1 MKRTFSPAFIMGNR
15 GCYSETMVK
24 QMFTDNRV
32 AKKSV
37 TIKDFINF
45 TISYKD
51 RCWFLCNKAFSKA
64 ENKAIALLAL
74 EKFKKYFTTTYK
86 ETKEVTQ
93 YFSTITLY
101 LNDKVKWQVVY
112 DDFWKAYY
120 SLNSARGGWVLHNF
134 RYNRVC
140 ASPGV
145 VFENVSYRFL
155 TYSHGIK
162 ELESDIEQIVSD
174 FIK

>member
-1 MKRTFSPAFIMGNR
+1 MKRTFSPAFITGNR
-15 GCYSETMVK
+15 GCYSEAMVK

-37 TIKDFINF
+37 SIEDFINF
-45 TISYKD
+45 TIPYKD

-64 ENKAIALLAL
+64 ENKAIALLVL

-112 DDFWKAYY
+112 DDFWNAYR
-120 SLNSARGGWVLHNF
+120 SLGSAHGGWGVDCF
-134 RYNRVC
+134 YCDRVC
-140 ASPGV
+140 ACPGV

-162 ELESDIEQIVSD
+162 ELQSEIEAIVST
-174 FIK
+174 FVK